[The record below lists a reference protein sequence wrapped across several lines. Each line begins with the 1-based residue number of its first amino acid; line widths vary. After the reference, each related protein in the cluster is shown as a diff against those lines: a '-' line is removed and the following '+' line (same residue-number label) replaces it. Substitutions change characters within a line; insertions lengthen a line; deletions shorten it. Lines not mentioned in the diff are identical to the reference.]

1 MGGEQLI
8 RFLDTKPLVYVSY
21 AWRSRNHAGEAEAQP
36 GEAPDREQLVDDLCH
51 VLAQEDGILV
61 GRDKQLMRT
70 GDSIED
76 FAADIAKSRLII
88 AVISKKSLRSD
99 WCMKDELLQ
108 AFRRRNFD
116 PEEFGEDVVP
126 LFLDD
131 AMTDLED
138 DESLIDYW
146 IERVEKKQQRLFKAD
161 PNRTHSPDSW
171 KDMEMFNELLGR
183 LPDLIRALRVRVN
196 LLGNELIREDGF
208 DKIRERVKRHLQEK
222 SGFAA
227 AIRPSQLS
235 RDHRLPAAR
244 PAHSEQQSH
253 FLALVLELNHGSS
266 GEIMESL
273 FSWQAYLKP
282 PAQPHY
288 EPCSLQDEKSV
299 LTIGETVRASG
310 QASDAS
316 SFSCGLESASLADL
330 IQITIDWLQVQTF
343 GATCVLEL
351 FLPLELLDFA
361 WSDLHVK
368 DRRSRHGQQKKLLA
382 KIPFVLRCWDR
393 FSSPYF
399 ISSLPT
405 LEEKYR
411 LLSSGDGEWLAGEV
425 ACSMDNVS
433 AAETIAKQVAIKR
446 LHPLDDDRDLR
457 LQWLDAMQLSMVPV
471 VLWQLHGRPER
482 TEKELHDYLELFGA
496 ALNGHQHG
504 NVVSRDCAQF
514 EELACKRKV
523 NAHDPLVHDIVF
535 LMDHPGR
542 APAPAT
548 AASDLFSF

>member
-1 MGGEQLI
+1 
-8 RFLDTKPLVYVSY
+8 
-21 AWRSRNHAGEAEAQP
+21 
-36 GEAPDREQLVDDLCH
+36 
-51 VLAQEDGILV
+51 
-61 GRDKQLMRT
+61 
-70 GDSIED
+70 
-76 FAADIAKSRLII
+76 
-88 AVISKKSLRSD
+88 
-99 WCMKDELLQ
+99 
-108 AFRRRNFD
+108 
-116 PEEFGEDVVP
+116 
-126 LFLDD
+126 
-131 AMTDLED
+131 
-138 DESLIDYW
+138 
-146 IERVEKKQQRLFKAD
+146 
-161 PNRTHSPDSW
+161 
-171 KDMEMFNELLGR
+171 
-183 LPDLIRALRVRVN
+183 
-196 LLGNELIREDGF
+196 
-208 DKIRERVKRHLQEK
+208 
-222 SGFAA
+222 
-227 AIRPSQLS
+227 
-235 RDHRLPAAR
+235 
-244 PAHSEQQSH
+244 
-253 FLALVLELNHGSS
+253 
-266 GEIMESL
+266 
-273 FSWQAYLKP
+273 
-282 PAQPHY
+282 
-288 EPCSLQDEKSV
+288 
-299 LTIGETVRASG
+299 
-310 QASDAS
+310 
-316 SFSCGLESASLADL
+316 
-330 IQITIDWLQVQTF
+330 
-343 GATCVLEL
+343 LEL

-411 LLSSGDGEWLAGEV
+411 LLASGDGEWLVGEV

-514 EELACKRKV
+514 EDLACKRKV

>member
-1 MGGEQLI
+1 MI
-8 RFLDTKPLVYVSY
+8 RFPATKPLVYVSY
-21 AWRSRNHAGEAEAQP
+21 AWRRRTPADQADAQP
-36 GEAPDREQLVDDLCH
+36 PGSPDREQIVDDLCR
-51 VLAQEDGILV
+51 VLAQEDGIIV
-61 GRDKQLMRT
+61 GRDKQLMKL
-70 GDSIED
+70 GDSIEE
-76 FAADIAKSRLII
+76 FAADIADSRLII

-116 PEEFGEDVVP
+116 PEDFGEDVLA

-131 AMTDLED
+131 AKTDLED
-138 DESLIDYW
+138 DENLIDYW
-146 IERVEKKQQRLFKAD
+146 RARVEKNRKRLLKAD
-161 PNRTHSPDSW
+161 PDRRHSPASW
-171 KDMEMFNELLGR
+171 GDMDEFEELLGK
-183 LPDLIRALRVRVN
+183 LPDLIRALRIRVMPR
-196 LLGNELIREDGF
+196 GSEVISEDGF
-208 DKIRERVKRHLQEK
+208 DGIRELVKQRLQET
-222 SGFAA
+222 SGFTAA
-227 AIRPSQLS
+227 LSPSQLPI
-235 RDHRLPAAR
+235 DYPR
-244 PAHSEQQSH
+244 PAVRPANLEQQSH
-253 FLALVLELNHGSS
+253 FLALVLELTHGSS

-282 PAQPHY
+282 PAQAHY
-288 EPCSLQDEKSV
+288 EPCLLQDEKSAMV
-299 LTIGETVRASG
+299 LGETVRASG

-316 SFSCGLESASLADL
+316 SFSCGLESSSLADL
-330 IQITIDWLQVQTF
+330 IQITIDWLQVQSF

-393 FSSPYF
+393 FSSPF
-399 ISSLPT
+399 FNSSLPT

-411 LLSSGDGEWLAGEV
+411 LLASGDGEWLAGEV
-425 ACSMDNVS
+425 ACCMDSVS

-482 TEKELHDYLELFGA
+482 SEKELHDYLELYGA

-514 EELACKRKV
+514 EELVCKRKM
-523 NAHDPLVHDIVF
+523 NAHAPLVHDIVF

-542 APAPAT
+542 APAPAA

>member
-1 MGGEQLI
+1 M
-8 RFLDTKPLVYVSY
+8 
-21 AWRSRNHAGEAEAQP
+21 
-36 GEAPDREQLVDDLCH
+36 
-51 VLAQEDGILV
+51 
-61 GRDKQLMRT
+61 
-70 GDSIED
+70 
-76 FAADIAKSRLII
+76 
-88 AVISKKSLRSD
+88 
-99 WCMKDELLQ
+99 
-108 AFRRRNFD
+108 
-116 PEEFGEDVVP
+116 
-126 LFLDD
+126 
-131 AMTDLED
+131 
-138 DESLIDYW
+138 
-146 IERVEKKQQRLFKAD
+146 
-161 PNRTHSPDSW
+161 
-171 KDMEMFNELLGR
+171 
-183 LPDLIRALRVRVN
+183 PDLIRALRVRVN
-196 LLGNELIREDGF
+196 LLGNEVIREDGF
-208 DKIRERVKRHLQEK
+208 DKIRERVKRRLQEK
-222 SGFAA
+222 SGFAD
-227 AIRPSQLS
+227 AISPSQLS
-235 RDHRLPAAR
+235 RDHRLSAAR
-244 PAHSEQQSH
+244 QAYSEQQTH
-253 FLALVLELNHGSS
+253 FLALVLEPTHGSS

-282 PAQPHY
+282 PAQAHY
-288 EPCSLQDEKSV
+288 EPCLLQDEKSAMV
-299 LTIGETVRASG
+299 LGETVRASG
-310 QASDAS
+310 QASDTS

-330 IQITIDWLQVQTF
+330 IQITIDWLQVQSF

-399 ISSLPT
+399 NSSLPT

-411 LLSSGDGEWLAGEV
+411 LLASGDGEWLAGEV
-425 ACSMDNVS
+425 ACSMDSVS

-482 TEKELHDYLELFGA
+482 SEKELHDYLELYGA

-504 NVVSRDCAQF
+504 NVVSRDCALF
-514 EELACKRKV
+514 EELVCKRKM

-542 APAPAT
+542 APAPAA